1 MHVKGAECQGV
12 LLIHDS
18 DAHMSSMSLKY
29 FEAKV
34 KQAIDSLPTIFL
46 EKMENVEVIIE
57 EFPDKATLDSL
68 GIESPWNLLG
78 LYSGVPLT
86 NQSFFSTITLP
97 QRILLYRQP
106 ILRTASTERE
116 LSRVIRDVLIHEIGH
131 HFGFDD
137 DELEQMTGDSE

>member
-1 MHVKGAECQGV
+1 
-12 LLIHDS
+12 
-18 DAHMSSMSLKY
+18 MSLKY

-34 KQAIDSLPTIFL
+34 KQAIDSLPTSFL
-46 EKMENVEVIIE
+46 EKLENVEVIIE

-78 LYSGVPLT
+78 LYSGTPLT
-86 NQSFFSTITLP
+86 HQSFFSTITLP

-106 ILRTASTERE
+106 ILRTASTQRE
-116 LSRVIRDVLIHEIGH
+116 LARVIRDVLIHEIGH

-137 DELEQMTGDSE
+137 DDLEQMTGDSE

>member
-1 MHVKGAECQGV
+1 
-12 LLIHDS
+12 
-18 DAHMSSMSLKY
+18 MSSMSLKY